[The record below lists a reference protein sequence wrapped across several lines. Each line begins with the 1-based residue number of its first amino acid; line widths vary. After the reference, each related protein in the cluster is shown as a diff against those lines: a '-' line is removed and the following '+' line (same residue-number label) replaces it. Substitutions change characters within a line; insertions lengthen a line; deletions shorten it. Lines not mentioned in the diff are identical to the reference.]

1 MTTTVAKI
9 MWNDA
14 KEKGEI
20 NFAEAFPAFLVM
32 ILMPLTYSI
41 SNGIVFGT
49 IAYVA
54 LKLITGKFKDISFV
68 MYILAVFFIFK
79 LVSPF

>member
-1 MTTTVAKI
+1 
-9 MWNDA
+9 
-14 KEKGEI
+14 
-20 NFAEAFPAFLVM
+20 M

-54 LKLITGKFKDISFV
+54 LKLMSGKQKDITV
-68 MYILAVFFIFK
+68 MMYILAVFFLFK